1 MDMVEKC
8 EVIREYDVNDP
19 AIQNIMQEI
28 DPENEKGVHVF
39 MNRVS
44 DLLESFENRRINL
57 LLNFLLYGMIL
68 NDAQDMDVLKSIH
81 GDLEEFMQAYHTS
94 LDAVEDA
101 IAADGSIEV
110 TTLPEVVSALRMDKD
125 YYKNHKKELNALL
138 KLLPEIKSNLELISR
153 VLLGM

>member
-1 MDMVEKC
+1 MDMLEKC
-8 EVIREYDVNDP
+8 DVIREYDVNDP

-28 DPENEKGVHVF
+28 DPENENGVHQF

-68 NDAQDMDVLKSIH
+68 NDAQSMDVLQSIH
-81 GDLEEFMQAYHTS
+81 GDIEEFMKSYHTS

-101 IAADGSIEV
+101 IAADRSMEL
-110 TTLPEVVSALRMDKD
+110 TTLPELVNALRMDKD
-125 YYKNHKKELNALL
+125 FYKNHKKDLNALL
-138 KLLPEIKSNLELISR
+138 KFLPEIKSNLELISR